1 MLFIFIQ
8 TNTNNF
14 HYCGKYY
21 QLILSITSFNFVI
34 IVFKFEYWG
43 IDNVNFSEIIRIF
56 SLSINGKE
64 LAVDFC
70 TIKGAGNL

>member
-1 MLFIFIQ
+1 MWKKFNYP
-8 TNTNNF
+8 T
-14 HYCGKYY
+14 KYD
-21 QLILSITSFNFVI
+21 QLILSMTSFSFSI

-56 SLSINGKE
+56 SLSIKGKE
-64 LAVDFC
+64 LAVHFW